1 MNYELRTIV
10 RKEKA
15 FSLVEA
21 VTALIILA
29 VISSGVVVV
38 ISRCI
43 ASAADSQMRMQAFEV
58 ARENMEKLLASSS
71 VKETT
76 EYGDSDKYPEI
87 KWQTVVETFY
97 EPITARMWVRGVCSA
112 EYTDTEGQ
120 TQTVELTHWLTDVT
134 KEQLLQI
141 LANKEKE
148 GEKEQAL
155 LGVLVVKTVEA
166 AAAYAGVDVPTV
178 QKWVEDGMVT
188 MEDGS
193 FVKKNLDIFKESNG
207 NPPPEVKSQ
216 QVKSEAELVELTKEQ
231 AKEQTKEQT
240 KEKEQELLGSQA
252 IETVQ
257 AAAEYAGVDV
267 PTVQKWVEDGMV
279 TIKDGSFVK
288 KNLDIF
294 KASNGNPTTE
304 SKKQQVKSEIEL
316 KKMAKE
322 QTKEQVKPPGTEE
335 PADDDWLNQIE
346 PTTGLT
352 YGELEKMSFQQ
363 VWELFMSKMQQ
374 R

>member
-1 MNYELRTIV
+1 MNRDGFPDKSGLIDELRTMNYELRTIV

-21 VTALIILA
+21 VTALVILA
-29 VISSGVVVV
+29 IVSSGVVVV

-58 ARENMEKLLASSS
+58 ARENMEKLLASNS

-76 EYGDSDKYPEI
+76 DFGNSDKYPEI

-134 KEQLLQI
+134 KQQLLQI

-148 GEKEQAL
+148 REE
-155 LGVLVVKTVEA
+155 
-166 AAAYAGVDVPTV
+166 
-178 QKWVEDGMVT
+178 
-188 MEDGS
+188 
-193 FVKKNLDIFKESNG
+193 
-207 NPPPEVKSQ
+207 
-216 QVKSEAELVELTKEQ
+216 
-231 AKEQTKEQT
+231 
-240 KEKEQELLGSQA
+240 EQEVLGSQV
-252 IETVQ
+252 IETVE

-267 PTVQKWVEDGMV
+267 PTVQKWVENGMV
-279 TIKDGSFVK
+279 TMEDGSFVK

-294 KASNGNPTTE
+294 KASNGNPTAE
-304 SKKQQVKSEIEL
+304 NKKQQVKSEIEL
-316 KKMAKE
+316 KEMAKEQAKE
-322 QTKEQVKPPGTEE
+322 QTKEQVKPPETEE

-352 YGELEKMSFQQ
+352 YGELDKMSFQQ
-363 VWELFMSKMQQ
+363 IWDLFMSKMQQ
-374 R
+374 KQ

>member
-1 MNYELRTIV
+1 MNRDGFPDKSGLIDELRTMNYELRTIV

-21 VTALIILA
+21 VTALVILA
-29 VISSGVVVV
+29 IVSSGVVVV

-58 ARENMEKLLASSS
+58 ARENMEKLLASNS

-76 EYGDSDKYPEI
+76 DFGNSDKYPEI

-134 KEQLLQI
+134 KEQLLQVM
-141 LANKEKE
+141 ANKEKE
-148 GEKEQAL
+148 KQKEQDV
-155 LGVLVVKTVEA
+155 LG
-166 AAAYAGVDVPTV
+166 G
-178 QKWVEDGMVT
+178 
-188 MEDGS
+188 
-193 FVKKNLDIFKESNG
+193 
-207 NPPPEVKSQ
+207 
-216 QVKSEAELVELTKEQ
+216 QV
-231 AKEQTKEQT
+231 
-240 KEKEQELLGSQA
+240 
-252 IETVQ
+252 IETIE

-279 TIKDGSFVK
+279 TMKDGSFVK

-294 KASNGNPTTE
+294 KASNGNPTAE
-304 SKKQQVKSEIEL
+304 NKKQQVKSEIEL
-316 KKMAKE
+316 KEMAKEQAKE
-322 QTKEQVKPPGTEE
+322 QTKEQVKPPETEE

-352 YGELEKMSFQQ
+352 YGELDKMSFQQ
-363 VWELFMSKMQQ
+363 IWDLFMSKMQQ
-374 R
+374 KQ